1 MPWDERIQFDARAL
15 AHLES
20 AFERG
25 SPWIAFSRRLAEL
38 FAAEGHLPVGFV
50 DIVRSALLEW
60 GVDGPYRLV
69 ATNSAGAE
77 QIVSGIGVSVENFDE
92 IARSRGVGEAA
103 QHLRE
108 VSLALAW
115 HVAGL
120 AESEFSVVDE
130 AVRSKYDGL
139 TADAANEDTG
149 ENTDDMKRATASIVA
164 QYAEARTRESLG
176 ADASEQIA
184 LFIDALL
191 RRDRDLVFRLEPL
204 VVALEPLADVAAGS
218 SAMDPKPAVLP
229 PVVEISIDRPAPEA
243 NPPAPIAVPI
253 PLVPIPRYLGVV
265 YSRDPALG
273 NKRLLIAAHKAG
285 GDDRVLDGRALAREA
300 PELISEL
307 AHRCAEFEA
316 RTRAAVCATFEAN
329 GPHLESFTPIPRDA
343 SRLSELTTAV
353 AMVHEG
359 RLSRSD
365 ALSRLDSLDLTRIR
379 HRGVLTD
386 GVLEPIAQCEIV
398 SPGAS
403 SGRLALSG
411 RQALAYR
418 RCGSEVVLAIDS
430 RQANESNMLDLAAVQ
445 GVLVLQGD
453 TASPLARAARR
464 LDVPALATYQL
475 LLDAAAGLVFGERGI
490 LREGE
495 VITLDAASGSL
506 YAGDMP
512 IVDLPPP
519 APKAE
524 LHAWRMAEAAA
535 SKAQVQLS

>member
-1 MPWDERIQFDARAL
+1 MVPWDERIHFDARAL
-15 AHLES
+15 EHLES
-20 AFERG
+20 AVKRG
-25 SPWIAFSRRLAEL
+25 SPWIAFSRRLAEI
-38 FAAEGHLPVGFV
+38 FATEGHLPVGFV
-50 DIVRSALLEW
+50 EIVRSALLEW

-69 ATNSAGAE
+69 ATNSAGGE
-77 QIVSGIGVSVENFDE
+77 QVVKGIGVSVENFDE

-103 QHLRE
+103 QRLRE
-108 VSLALAW
+108 VALALAW
-115 HVAGL
+115 HLAGL

-139 TADAANEDTG
+139 TGDDTTIGPGED
-149 ENTDDMKRATASIVA
+149 NDDVKRATASIVA
-164 QYAEARTRESLG
+164 QYVEARTRESLG

-184 LFIDALL
+184 LFVDALL

-204 VVALEPLADVAAGS
+204 ADPADQVADVAAET
-218 SAMDPKPAVLP
+218 SATDPKPAATSS
-229 PVVEISIDRPAPEA
+229 VVEVSNGRYARDAIPTG
-243 NPPAPIAVPI
+243 PITARSPVPR
-253 PLVPIPRYLGVV
+253 LRGVV

-273 NKRLLIAAHKAG
+273 KKGLLVTARKAD
-285 GDDRVLDGRALAREA
+285 GDDRVFDGRALAREA
-300 PELISEL
+300 PELMSEL
-307 AHRCAEFEA
+307 ARRCAEFEA
-316 RTRAAVCATFEAN
+316 RTRAAVCASFDAS
-329 GPHLESFTPIPRDA
+329 GHHLESFTPIPRDA
-343 SRLSELTTAV
+343 SRLSELTTTV

-359 RLSRSD
+359 RLSRSE
-365 ALSRLDSLDLTRIR
+365 ALSRLDALDLTRIR
-379 HRGVLTD
+379 HRGVLAD
-386 GVLEPIAQCEIV
+386 GVLEPIAKCEIV

-418 RCGSEVVLAIDS
+418 RCGSEVVLAFDA
-430 RQANESNMLDLAAVQ
+430 RQANEASLLDLAAVQ

-453 TASPLARAARR
+453 TATPLARAARR
-464 LDVPALATYQL
+464 LDVPALASYQL
-475 LLDAAAGLVFGERGI
+475 LLDSAAGLVFGECGI

-535 SKAQVQLS
+535 SKERVQLS